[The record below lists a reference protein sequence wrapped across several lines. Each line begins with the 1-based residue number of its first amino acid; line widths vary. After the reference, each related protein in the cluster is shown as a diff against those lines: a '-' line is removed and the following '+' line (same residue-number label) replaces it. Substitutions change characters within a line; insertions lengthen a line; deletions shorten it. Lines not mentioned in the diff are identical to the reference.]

1 MSEDD
6 QFSPGNADMM
16 VDAGT
21 VVDIVN
27 HLLQLVLAFV
37 GPQRAKQLI
46 DEQTAEAVAAEAN
59 QLESKRFGVN

>member
-59 QLESKRFGVN
+59 QLESKRFDVN